1 MPRNQ
6 NPFTDKERRFLES
19 LRSEL
24 TRIRDPNKEID
35 DCQDFSFSLQ
45 QTAKFGPIPKIKFTA
60 NSLAVKERIMA
71 EAGYEPVTEKS
82 DWRAKRN
89 AAASAFDKTW
99 DALMFK
105 LVKAGKVMAASNQM
119 LTMEGQAV
127 SELITLVQRC
137 IAPEKVEG
145 TISDP
150 NKADME
156 PRSYLDELKAV
167 DSDG

>member
-1 MPRNQ
+1 MPRNT
-6 NPFTDKERRFLES
+6 NPFTEKERLFLES
-19 LRSEL
+19 VRAEL
-24 TRIRDPNKEID
+24 AQIRNPDKEID
-35 DCQDFSFSLQ
+35 DSQDFSFCLQ
-45 QTAKFGPIPKIKFTA
+45 QTKKFGPIPKIRFSR
-60 NSLAVKERIMA
+60 NSLTVKERIMA
-71 EAGYEPVTEKS
+71 EAGYEPVTDKS

-105 LVKAGKVMAASNQM
+105 LVKAGRVMASFNQM
-119 LTMEGQAV
+119 LTTEGQAV

-145 TISDP
+145 RIHDP
-150 NKADME
+150 NEADLGTK
-156 PRSYLDELKAV
+156 SYMDELKAV

>member
-24 TRIRDPNKEID
+24 AQIRDPNKEID
-35 DCQDFSFSLQ
+35 DCQDFSFSVQ
-45 QTAKFGPIPKIKFTA
+45 QTAKFGSIPKIRFTA
-60 NSLAVKERIMA
+60 NSLAVKERIMT
-71 EAGYEPVTEKS
+71 EAGYEPVTDKS
-82 DWRAKRN
+82 GWKARRD

-105 LVKAGKVMAASNQM
+105 LVKAGKVMATFNQM

-145 TISDP
+145 QIHDP
-150 NKADME
+150 NRSDANAG
-156 PRSYLDELKAV
+156 SYLDELNEV
-167 DSDG
+167 NDG